1 MDPKAAVLLEL
12 VRYAMGESARWR
24 AWLAEQDPSVLALRM
39 GEAQIATVGT
49 LLVHVAGVDLM
60 YADTVVGEPRS
71 AYEWPAVDS
80 LDPIFALE
88 DEAFGKLVA
97 FLEGAPE
104 GALDRELTL
113 RVRGY
118 RLTASAGKMVAHM
131 LVHGIRH
138 YAQLATALRAAGH
151 AQPWQHDLIL
161 GDGFGPPGAFTREA
175 TAADADP
182 SA

>member
-24 AWLAEQDPSVLALRM
+24 AWLAEQDPSVLALPV

-49 LLVHVAGVDLM
+49 LLAHVAGVDVI
-60 YADTVVGEPRS
+60 YAGTVAGEVRP
-71 AYEWPAVDS
+71 AYEWPGVDA
-80 LDPIFALE
+80 LDPIFAQE

-97 FLEGAPE
+97 FLEDAGE

-118 RLTASAGKMVAHM
+118 RLTASAGKMIAHM

-138 YAQLATALRAAGH
+138 YAQMATALRAAGH

-161 GDGFGPPGAFTREA
+161 GDGFGPPGEFTQEA
-175 TAADADP
+175 AEAGP
-182 SA
+182 ST